1 MSSKIYAI
9 IGILGMLS
17 TGAMLAISS
26 QQLII
31 NQAALNHSQVF
42 TGERLFSEALDEA
55 GFRTRARVG
64 NTGVG
69 TWYYSGM
76 AKFSQA
82 REVHH
87 DPAVDN
93 LETLKK
99 FGEILQAKLL
109 DLGVSG
115 EGGLSVVYN
124 NSPREVKFRF
134 HYTIRDRVGEIDV
147 LKIGNNFFYTHSETT
162 NIRNF

>member
-9 IGILGMLS
+9 IGILGTLA

-31 NQAALNHSQVF
+31 NQAALKHSQAF
-42 TGERLFSEALDEA
+42 TGERLFSEALAEA
-55 GFRTRARVG
+55 GFQTQTKVG
-64 NTGVG
+64 NTVVG

-82 REVHH
+82 REVRH

-93 LETLKK
+93 LEILKK

-109 DLGVSG
+109 NAGVSG
-115 EGGLSVVYN
+115 EGGLSVVYS
-124 NSPREVKFRF
+124 NSPSEVKFRF
-134 HYTIRDRVGEIDV
+134 NYTIRNRIGEIDI
-147 LKIGNNFFYTHSETT
+147 LKIGNHFFYTHSETT